1 VDAYHRNRHREPRQ
15 SRVGNYYRQIQV
27 TSPSVSQVQ
36 IVTVR
41 LTLQIAAE
49 APPQI
54 SVGGVLNSASY
65 SLQTPVAPGTLVS
78 IFGSGFT
85 DSTDVMVVNTFPWP
99 TVLGGSSVTIGGE
112 PVPLYVL
119 TAGQINAMLPFD
131 LPANTSLPVL

>member
-1 VDAYHRNRHREPRQ
+1 M
-15 SRVGNYYRQIQV
+15 
-27 TSPSVSQVQ
+27 
-36 IVTVR
+36 R
-41 LTLQIAAE
+41 LTLQTAAE